1 MIEISLQ
8 LGVWFNAGY
17 CAWKLEHYAD
27 AVTCYHRCVSL
38 EPEHFEAWNNLS
50 AAYIKLGQKERA
62 RKILLEAL
70 KFNFEHPKVWENY
83 LLLCV
88 DTVEFDQA
96 IKAFHRLLDLNKQQK
111 DDQVLD
117 IIASNVLRMVK
128 EASDE
133 SSKAQADSLK
143 AELIKLFGRLSSVQ
157 TLSSKVRSS
166 KVFFKIYRK
175 DYQI

>member
-1 MIEISLQ
+1 
-8 LGVWFNAGY
+8 
-17 CAWKLEHYAD
+17 
-27 AVTCYHRCVSL
+27 VSL

-62 RKILLEAL
+62 RKILSEAL

-88 DTVEFDQA
+88 DTAEFDQA

-111 DDQVLD
+111 DDEVLE
-117 IIASNVLRMVK
+117 IMASNVLRMVK

-133 SSKAQADSLK
+133 PTKVQANTLK
-143 AELIKLFGRLSSVQ
+143 TELLKLFGRLSAVQ
-157 TLSSKVRSS
+157 TLSSK
-166 KVFFKIYRK
+166 
-175 DYQI
+175 